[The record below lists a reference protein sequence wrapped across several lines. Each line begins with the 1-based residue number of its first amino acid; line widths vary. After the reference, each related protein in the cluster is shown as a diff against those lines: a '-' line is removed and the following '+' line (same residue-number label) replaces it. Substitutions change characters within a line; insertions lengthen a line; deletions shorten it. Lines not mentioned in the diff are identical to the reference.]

1 MRPRGT
7 CRGAE
12 GRATSSHPLR
22 GQDREAGSGTVL
34 LVGVVAALV
43 LLAALVGVLGGSAA
57 ARGAA
62 QGAADLAALAAA
74 GADMSGTGEPCSLA
88 GEVARRN
95 GGTLTR
101 CAPEGDGIYVVTAT
115 APAPAGRTAEARA
128 RAGPASAA
136 EAS

>member
-1 MRPRGT
+1 MSARGT
-7 CRGAE
+7 PSRLLCGE
-12 GRATSSHPLR
+12 DP
-22 GQDREAGSGTVL
+22 EAGSGTVL
-34 LVGVVAALV
+34 LIGVVAALV

-57 ARGAA
+57 ARGGA

-74 GADMSGTGEPCSLA
+74 GADMSGTAEPCSLA

-95 GGTLTR
+95 GGTLTQ
-101 CAPEGDGIYVVTAT
+101 CLPEGDGIYTVTAT

-136 EAS
+136 EQAG